1 MVWNETAYTSSLG
14 CGTQNEKAWGELR
27 HHGKEGFACVGDNK
41 HVFTVNKW
49 AAIRHTRLRWKGSQF
64 APNKLQKQFKSSSP
78 QWKYYPW
85 TPGRVGV
92 RLGYLPCE
100 WAALLTLP
108 RGSLGRPAHTLE
120 TFGNLTHFNL
130 AIAKPYSFPLR
141 VGFFPSGGWQPF
153 SLEMVP
159 LCPSLPHPV
168 PAYVTA
174 SQMNVWDGGQAD
186 GGGFCRNRSTDRNDP
201 KAIIY

>member
-1 MVWNETAYTSSLG
+1 MVWNKTVYTSSLG
-14 CGTQNEKAWGELR
+14 CGTQDEKAWGELR

-49 AAIRHTRLRWKGSQF
+49 AAIRHTHLRLKGSLF

-85 TPGRVGV
+85 TTGRVSV

-100 WAALLTLP
+100 CTTPPTQP
-108 RGSLGRPAHTLE
+108 RGSLWKPVHTSE
-120 TFGNLTHFNL
+120 IFGNLTHFNL

-141 VGFFPSGGWQPF
+141 VRF
-153 SLEMVP
+153 SPQGADNLSVWKSSLFAP
-159 LCPSLPHPV
+159 LCPLASALCPSLCDYIPNECLRWGPG
-168 PAYVTA
+168 
-174 SQMNVWDGGQAD
+174 WW
-186 GGGFCRNRSTDRNDP
+186 RR
-201 KAIIY
+201 IL